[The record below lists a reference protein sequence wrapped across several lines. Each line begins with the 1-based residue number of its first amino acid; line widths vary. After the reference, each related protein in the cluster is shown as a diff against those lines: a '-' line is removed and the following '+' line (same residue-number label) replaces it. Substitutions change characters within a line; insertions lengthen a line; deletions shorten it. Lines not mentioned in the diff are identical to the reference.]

1 MNLGNFEIL
10 DTAGWNVDKE
20 LPGYDYH
27 FTDDMIKIPSNFACG
42 IKTRYDGINYT
53 SKYHRKPMVTLVITT
68 WKGQCV
74 EAVHYNGRF
83 DIRFPEMESDDKEG
97 YTIGCS
103 SIPIFHNDRIVLTQ
117 IITEFDVKRYPHNY
131 RYFRIG
137 QRHPGFPG
145 VKSLTIYAEE
155 VFKKIFDEGWTLKIE
170 KRF

>member
-1 MNLGNFEIL
+1 LGNFEIL